1 MPSIADLLSKPQ
13 NLPTIPEVVRELI
26 QTFNQPDPDL
36 LRIADK
42 VARDP
47 VISAKLLRLANSAR
61 FGCSRQ
67 ISTVKEAAVRL
78 GTDTVRNM
86 VLACSLTG
94 SLHAVPGIDL
104 RHFWAQVFDVAEL
117 TRRLSQQLGQK
128 GEEVFTCALLHD
140 LGRLIMHMGL
150 PEPMVLRISD
160 LEPHKGRAAAEQ
172 ITVGFTY
179 AEVGAQLARKW
190 NFPEH
195 FCQAIQH
202 HYAPLKANPFPVEA
216 GLIHVAIAMTTL
228 PEALPET
235 PPEDW
240 PTKVCDLLGL
250 SWETCRD
257 EVLHLREQG
266 HGYAAL
272 IGG

>member
-36 LRIADK
+36 LKIADK

-86 VLACSLTG
+86 VLACSLTS
-94 SLHAVPGIDL
+94 SLQAVPGIDL
-104 RHFWAQVFDVAEL
+104 RHFWAQVFDVAENS
-117 TRRLSQQLGQK
+117 RRLAQQLGQK

-179 AEVGAQLARKW
+179 AEVGAELARQW

-195 FCQAIQH
+195 FCLAIQH
-202 HYAPLKANPFPVEA
+202 HYAPLKATTFPVEA
-216 GLIHVAIAMTTL
+216 ALIHVAIAMITLPDPL
-228 PEALPET
+228 PEA

-240 PTKVCDLLGL
+240 PVKVCDLLGL
-250 SWETCRD
+250 SWDTCRT
-257 EVLHLREQG
+257 EVQQLREQG